1 MTVLQEE
8 LSAYQDSVASSKALG
23 ALSPAQ
29 RSPAVSTLHT
39 QLNRLP
45 PFTGGAVGYV
55 SYDCVRFFEPV
66 TAPFIQ
72 KQEDTLGIPDA
83 LFHIY
88 HSFVAF
94 DHMRHTVLLVS
105 LMAVPQQG
113 SSDEQWAAAHKAATA
128 RINGLHK
135 TLQGSIRPNL
145 LHPAMPAGAAVDVTV
160 PTADNVSTLSNVGEE
175 GYKSFVRDL
184 KTHIVKGDII
194 QAVPSHRVKVS
205 VPPSV
210 TPLQLYRQLR
220 LVNPSPYMFY
230 VELGDGLTIAGASP
244 EMLAKVDSNGRVE
257 THPIAGTR
265 RRGATAEEDAA
276 AEKDLLGDEKEI
288 SEHVMLVDLGR
299 NDVGRVAVPGT
310 VSVDSLMHIERY
322 SHVMHIVSVVTAQ
335 LSPDRTMY
343 DAFRS
348 IFPAGTLSGAPKVRA
363 MQLVADLEPQRRGVY
378 GGAVGWWG
386 YAGQMD
392 TAIAIRTMVIKT
404 HPPTSTAAGPVS
416 SAAGTETAP
425 SCTPTAGG
433 ASDVYLQAGGGIVF
447 DSNEQDEWLETVNKL
462 AAAVKAVAGTIQ
474 RCVPTASAAE

>member
-1 MTVLQEE
+1 MTVLQDE
-8 LSAYQDSVASSKALG
+8 LSAYHDSVASCKAIEG
-23 ALSPAQ
+23 LSPEKQ
-29 RSPAVSTLHT
+29 SPATAALHA
-39 QLNRLP
+39 QLKSLP

-66 TAPFIQ
+66 TARFIE

-105 LMAVPQQG
+105 LMRIP
-113 SSDEQWAAAHKAATA
+113 DEAADETAWEQAHASATGLIDNLHAA
-128 RINGLHK
+128 
-135 TLQGSIRPNL
+135 LQGTIKAEL
-145 LHPAMPAGAAVDVTV
+145 LHPRTADAAGSAVTV
-160 PTADNVSTLSNVGEE
+160 PTAENVSSLSNVGQA
-175 GYKSFVRDL
+175 GYTSFVRDL

-194 QAVPSHRVKVS
+194 QAVPSHRVKVA
-205 VPPSV
+205 VPPAV

-230 VELGDGLTIAGASP
+230 VELGGGLTIAGASP

-276 AEKDLLGDEKEI
+276 AEKDLLADEKEI

-299 NDVGRVAVPGT
+299 NDVGRVAVPGS

-322 SHVMHIVSVVTAQ
+322 SHVMHIVSVVTGQ
-335 LSPDRTMY
+335 LSPERSMY

-404 HPPTSTAAGPVS
+404 HPAVSESETAA
-416 SAAGTETAP
+416 AAAVGSLSTEQ
-425 SCTPTAGG
+425 SIVTAGG
-433 ASDVYLQAGGGIVF
+433 PSDVYLQAGGGIVF
-447 DSNEQDEWLETVNKL
+447 DSNETDEWLETVNKL
-462 AAAVKAVAGTIQ
+462 AAAVKAVAGTIK
-474 RCVPTASAAE
+474 RCVPTAAHK

>member
-1 MTVLQEE
+1 MTVLQSE
-8 LSAYQDSVASSKALG
+8 LSEFQSCVASSQGLEAV
-23 ALSPAQ
+23 ADAMQSPA
-29 RSPAVSTLHT
+29 AAALHA
-39 QLNRLP
+39 QMKRLP

-66 TAPFIQ
+66 TAQFIE
-72 KQEDTLGIPDA
+72 KQQDTLGIPDA

-105 LMAVPQQG
+105 LMALPPA
-113 SSDEQWAAAHKAATA
+113 EAAPAQWQAAYSAALQ
-128 RINGLHK
+128 RIDGMHSA
-135 TLQGSIRPNL
+135 LQGSIDPKL
-145 LHPAMPAGAAVDVTV
+145 LHPDVQAPSAAQVTV
-160 PTADNVSTLSNVGEE
+160 PTAETVSSMSNVGED

-194 QAVPSHRVKVS
+194 QAVPSHRVKVP
-205 VPPSV
+205 VPPAV

-244 EMLAKVDSNGRVE
+244 EMLAKVDGAGRVE

-299 NDVGRVAVPGT
+299 NDVGRVAVPGS

-322 SHVMHIVSVVTAQ
+322 SHVMHIVSVVTGQ
-335 LSPDRTMY
+335 LSPDRTMF

-363 MQLVADLEPQRRGVY
+363 MQLVANLEPQRRGVY

-404 HPPTSTAAGPVS
+404 HPPSAAAVPAAQAAAGS
-416 SAAGTETAP
+416 AP
-425 SCTPTAGG
+425 SNTPTAGG
-433 ASDVYLQAGGGIVF
+433 SSDVYLQAGGGIVF
-447 DSNEQDEWLETVNKL
+447 DSVEQDEWLETVNKL

-474 RCVPTASAAE
+474 RCVPASQIEDGK